1 MQSVI
6 DRLDGVAT
14 VLLCGPADQTDAVCR
29 RLLDDGAAAGRTL
42 LWVSFGRGPA
52 DCLDRCTV
60 DDAERAVLAVG
71 ASPTDGPDDVRVEAV
86 STPSDLA
93 ALGIKLSQF
102 ISETDGDLTVCFDS
116 VTAMLR
122 HVDLETAYEF
132 LHTVTRQCY
141 LADARIHFH
150 LDADA
155 HDAETVAAI
164 TSLCDGRVDHDQTP
178 SARVRFGPSE

>member
-1 MQSVI
+1 MQPAI

-14 VLLCGPADQTDAVCR
+14 VLLCGPPDHNDAVCR
-29 RLLDDGAAAGRTL
+29 RLLDDGAEAGRTL
-42 LWVSFGRGPA
+42 LRVSFGPGPA
-52 DCLDRCTV
+52 DCLDRCPV
-60 DDAERAVLAVG
+60 DDADRAVLAVG
-71 ASPTDGPDDVRVEAV
+71 ASPTEGPDDVRVAAV

-102 ISETDGDLTVCFDS
+102 ISETDGELTVCFDS
-116 VTAMLR
+116 VTAMLQ

-141 LADARIHFH
+141 LADARTHFH
-150 LDADA
+150 LDGDA

-164 TSLCDGRVDHDQTP
+164 TSLCDARVDHDQTP
-178 SARVRFGPSE
+178 PVRVRSGQSE

>member
-1 MQSVI
+1 MQPAI

-14 VLLCGPADQTDAVCR
+14 VLLCGSGDQTDAVCR
-29 RLLDDGAAAGRTL
+29 RLLDDAATAGRTL
-42 LWVSFGRGPA
+42 LWVSFGREPA
-52 DCLDRCTV
+52 DCLDGCTV
-60 DDAERAVLAVG
+60 EGTERAVLAVG
-71 ASPTDGPDDVRVEAV
+71 ASPTDGRDDDVTVAAV

-102 ISETDGDLTVCFDS
+102 LSETDGDLTVCFDS

-122 HVDLETAYEF
+122 HVDLDTAYEF

-150 LDADA
+150 LDPAT
-155 HDAETVAAI
+155 HDTETVAAI
-164 TSLCDGRVDHDQTP
+164 TSLCDARVDHDETV
-178 SARVRFGPSE
+178 SVRVRDESE